1 VSVRVLVVEDEFMI
15 GLDIG
20 EQLGEAGFEVVG
32 PALSVTKALQLV
44 AEPGCDVAVLDIN
57 LGGETSGPIARKLQA
72 SGTPFVVV
80 TGYSVDNLPPWFHD
94 EIIVTKPYRI
104 ADLVSALR
112 KCADVMPNTS
122 EAVGRWLLLDEKLE
136 QAGDD
141 SSSPIQVSRRQHH
154 TASRGL
160 RGALGQRALL
170 MIMLATILLLI
181 IMAWHGRGRWY

>member
-1 VSVRVLVVEDEFMI
+1 MSVRVLVVEDEFMV
-15 GLDIG
+15 GLDIV
-20 EQLGEAGFEVVG
+20 EQLAEAGFEVVG
-32 PALSVTKALQLV
+32 PALSVAKALRLV

-57 LGGETSGPIARKLQA
+57 LGSETSGPIARKLRA

-94 EIIVTKPYRI
+94 AIIVTKPYRI

-112 KCADVMPNTS
+112 KCAHVTPNTCD
-122 EAVGRWLLLDEKLE
+122 AVGSWLFLDERLD
-136 QAGDD
+136 QAGDYA
-141 SSSPIQVSRRQHH
+141 SSPVQVPRRQHH

-160 RGALGQRALL
+160 RGALLQSVFF
-170 MIMLATILLLI
+170 MIMLATILLLG